1 MDGRAE
7 KSGNAIAV
15 IEHNLDVIKT
25 VDWLIDRGPEATLKK
40 FLRPYKPVVPRAC
53 GQTPRTSPGRPGW
66 P

>member
-40 FLRPYKPVVPRAC
+40 FLRP
-53 GQTPRTSPGRPGW
+53 
-66 P
+66 